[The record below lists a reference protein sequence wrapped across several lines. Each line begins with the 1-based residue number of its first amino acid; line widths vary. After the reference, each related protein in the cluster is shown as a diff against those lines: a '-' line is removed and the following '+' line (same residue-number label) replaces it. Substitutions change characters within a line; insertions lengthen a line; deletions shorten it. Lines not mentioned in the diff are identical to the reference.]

1 MSLERALGEHANL
14 YKLGLACEGESFG
27 IGAFAYYRRIVEQL
41 IDGFVEAK
49 AKRLPEE
56 ERADFRAKVIE
67 ARHNSPKDILALVKE
82 EIPAGAVPDGTNP
95 LAFLYGKFSAG
106 IHSKTDE
113 QCMAEVE
120 SLRDV
125 LEGFVDQ
132 LEGERK
138 AKTYATLVHSV
149 TNRETSE

>member
-1 MSLERALGEHANL
+1 MKAGESPRWEPRVKVSLERALGEHANL

-41 IDGFVEAK
+41 I
-49 AKRLPEE
+49 
-56 ERADFRAKVIE
+56 
-67 ARHNSPKDILALVKE
+67 
-82 EIPAGAVPDGTNP
+82 
-95 LAFLYGKFSAG
+95 
-106 IHSKTDE
+106 
-113 QCMAEVE
+113 
-120 SLRDV
+120 
-125 LEGFVDQ
+125 EGFVDQ